1 MFKGM
6 MGLGEPD
13 AGKIQDAL
21 GNFRRFAGVL
31 NKRLDGKKYIVGDML
46 TIADLTLAS
55 SLMYAKQVDAPV
67 AEFPNVQAWFSRI
80 TELEGWK
87 KTST

>member
-1 MFKGM
+1 

-13 AGKIQDAL
+13 GSKVQEAL
-21 GNFRRFAGVL
+21 NNFRRFAAVL
-31 NKRLDGKKYIVGDML
+31 NKRLEGKKYVVGNAL

-55 SLMYAKQVDAPV
+55 SLMYAKQVEIPL

-80 TELEGWK
+80 SELDGWK
-87 KTST
+87 KTSG